1 MGVFNLLHSNNLIST
16 IAVCNYV
23 TFWRLYKMWKMNRY
37 PVNVSL
43 GQFSVYKRIYENR
56 DLKPMK

>member
-1 MGVFNLLHSNNLIST
+1 
-16 IAVCNYV
+16 
-23 TFWRLYKMWKMNRY
+23 MNRY